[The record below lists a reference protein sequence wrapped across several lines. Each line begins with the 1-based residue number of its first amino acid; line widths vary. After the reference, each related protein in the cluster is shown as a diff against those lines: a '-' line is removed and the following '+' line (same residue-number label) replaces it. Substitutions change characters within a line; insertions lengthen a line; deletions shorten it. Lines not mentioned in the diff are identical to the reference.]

1 LKLLAEQSVAIRCD
15 VHTAFDYVS
24 NMENFSQWF
33 PGVRSIVSADSRQP
47 IEPGKE
53 YLEVV
58 ATPAGEERE
67 IRVRVRQVE
76 PARLFVTEGEYP
88 PLMPRMEIALRAE
101 GSDACLITWR
111 MLSRNDA
118 PESEIA
124 WLPIARRTIQE
135 RAELG
140 VAQLRMRLERHSAR

>member
-1 LKLLAEQSVAIRCD
+1 MKLLAEQSVVVRCA
-15 VHTAFDYVS
+15 VHTVFDYIS
-24 NMENFSQWF
+24 NMENFGQWF
-33 PGVRSIVSADSRQP
+33 PGVRSIVSADSLQP

-58 ATPAGEERE
+58 ATPSGEERQ
-67 IRVRVRQVE
+67 IVVRVRQVE
-76 PARLFVTEGEYP
+76 SDRLFATEGEYP

-101 GSDACLITWR
+101 RADACVVTWR

-118 PESEIA
+118 PESELA
-124 WLPIARRTIQE
+124 WLPVARRTIQE

-140 VAQLRMRLERHSAR
+140 VAQLKARLERRE